1 MVRLQKKK
9 KVQKPQTRKP
19 RVKYQPFWRSV
30 YGLRCTVKQPYVSLL
45 DRFNEP
51 EHATSYPVKPALWS
65 LAEANERVLDIYKE
79 N

>member
-1 MVRLQKKK
+1 MARLQKKK

-30 YGLRCTVKQPYVSLL
+30 YGLHCPVKQPYVSLL

-51 EHATSYPVKPALWS
+51 EHANNYPVKPALWT
-65 LAEANERVLDIYKE
+65 LAEANERVLDICKD
-79 N
+79 